1 MTNNKN
7 TFPKYVEL
15 EKYNPLTEKIIGC
28 AYKVSNTLGVG
39 FVEKV
44 YENCL
49 AIELRTVG
57 LVVKQQHSIDV
68 FYGSNL
74 VGEFTADLLVED
86 CVLLELKAVK
96 ELNDIH
102 QAQAINYLK
111 ASGLRLCLL
120 INFGKRRIDIKRLAL

>member
-1 MTNNKN
+1 
-7 TFPKYVEL
+7 
-15 EKYNPLTEKIIGC
+15 
-28 AYKVSNTLGVG
+28 
-39 FVEKV
+39 V

-57 LVVKQQHSIDV
+57 LVVKQQHSINV